1 MVAGGIVVVQECA
14 GPCWVSGV
22 GLSQAVL
29 SAVFGDGGGDVVL
42 PEPPGCSALRQGA
55 GRTRPFLLLCVKG
68 HGVRVIGHGI
78 CVTCI

>member
-1 MVAGGIVVVQECA
+1 MC

-42 PEPPGCSALRQGA
+42 PEPPGCSAMRWGAVHRHQGA
-55 GRTRPFLLLCVKG
+55 PGPSSSSVS
-68 HGVRVIGHGI
+68 RVMGSES
-78 CVTCI
+78 